1 MFSGDAAATTDARN
15 SISFQSVTSLARAP
29 VPLPTIRTARPTVP
43 SKHLFIKALLVWRS
57 PPRGHALRGTGV
69 ESKRTPPSAQ
79 VVEAATQQRA
89 ISDWVG
95 SDVESYLS
103 VC

>member
-1 MFSGDAAATTDARN
+1 MAITAKGTQTFAEQAS
-15 SISFQSVTSLARAP
+15 TS
-29 VPLPTIRTARPTVP
+29 
-43 SKHLFIKALLVWRS
+43 
-57 PPRGHALRGTGV
+57 
-69 ESKRTPPSAQ
+69 PSAQ
-79 VVEAATQQRA
+79 VFEAATQQRA